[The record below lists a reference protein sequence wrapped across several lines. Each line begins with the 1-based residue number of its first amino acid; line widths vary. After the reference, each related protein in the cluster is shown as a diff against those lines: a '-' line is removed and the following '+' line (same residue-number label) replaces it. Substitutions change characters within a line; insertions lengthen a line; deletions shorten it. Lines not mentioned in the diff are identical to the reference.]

1 MLGVPVV
8 PKRRP
13 MAMANIGS
21 VAARQLVMRQDF
33 SSALAAVEQGIAA
46 RARQV
51 AEGPVLR
58 LGLFWLRGL
67 LLLRNGAI
75 AQSIISFARELDELP
90 DDGPEVGDVRR
101 HAQIGAG
108 FAHLAA
114 GDPAGAIDAFRLAL
128 ETPPRHGRALIGL
141 QYAFRQTSLAAEAD
155 HLSAQIDRA
164 IAAEQRL
171 DEAVQCAAAAKL
183 SRGDAEG
190 AYATLTRFLAAAP
203 AGLTGW
209 TIPID
214 PALTSLRAHP
224 EYPTLMALLAARA
237 G

>member
-1 MLGVPVV
+1 
-8 PKRRP
+8 
-13 MAMANIGS
+13 
-21 VAARQLVMRQDF
+21 MRQDF
-33 SSALAAVEQGIAA
+33 SSALAAVEQGITA
-46 RARQV
+46 RSREV
-51 AEGPVLR
+51 SDRPSVLS
-58 LGLFWLRGL
+58 LGLWCLRGL
-67 LLLRNGAI
+67 LLLRNGSI
-75 AQSIISFARELDELP
+75 APSIVSFARELDELP
-90 DDGPEVGDVRR
+90 EEGPDVGDIRR
-101 HAQIGAG
+101 NAQVGAG

-128 ETPPRHGRALIGL
+128 ETRPRNARALIGL
-141 QYAFRQTSLAAEAD
+141 QYAFRQTSLAAEVD
-155 HLSAQIDRA
+155 QLSAQIDRA

-190 AYATLTRFLAAAP
+190 AYETLTRFLSAAP

-214 PALTSLRAHP
+214 PALSALRTHR

-237 G
+237 E